1 MLFTWNTQNLCVIFR
16 QWQVTGPL
24 SLALTLIGVAALTA
38 GYELVREMSR
48 RYEARVEKALQSN
61 IASKPP
67 LHFIILF
74 LCLLRW
80 EMVRGKGLLSF
91 VYDHRRAEAY
101 IHFPG
106 QSTNKAH

>member
-1 MLFTWNTQNLCVIFR
+1 MLFTWNTENLCVIFR

-24 SLALTLIGVAALTA
+24 SLAFTLIGVAALTA

-48 RYEARVEKALQSN
+48 RYETRVEKALQSN

-67 LHFIILF
+67 SFYYSL
-74 LCLLRW
+74 
-80 EMVRGKGLLSF
+80 LLSLHNGNGGREMESLSL
-91 VYDHRRAEAY
+91 VYEHHRAQAY
-101 IHFPG
+101 THLPG